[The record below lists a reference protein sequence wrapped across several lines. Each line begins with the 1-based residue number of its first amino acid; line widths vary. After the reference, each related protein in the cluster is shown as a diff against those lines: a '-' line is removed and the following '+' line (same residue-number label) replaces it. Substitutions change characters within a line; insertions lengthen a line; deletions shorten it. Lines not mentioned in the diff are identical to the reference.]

1 MPKPRAVA
9 VSVPLVLPWLLTAE
23 ERAALDIPHA
33 LATAAAEP
41 TTRSPLFLLC
51 SSRKH
56 KSRFLLPKGGVE
68 KGEDAEFAAV
78 REGWVS

>member
-9 VSVPLVLPWLLTAE
+9 VSVPLVLPWLL
-23 ERAALDIPHA
+23 
-33 LATAAAEP
+33 TAAAEP